1 MGNSLVDLIY
11 PVYTIA
17 PNIAISFI
25 FSFSVVI
32 MISHN
37 GICLA
42 VMCAAH
48 TQIHANYR
56 FMLTN
61 AQHAIKT
68 HRYCA
73 NRKQGRHPKDGE
85 VAVAVLRV
93 TKVTP
98 RRPRIRR

>member
-1 MGNSLVDLIY
+1 MIY
-11 PVYTIA
+11 ILG
-17 PNIAISFI
+17 FI
-25 FSFSVVI
+25 I
-32 MISHN
+32 IGHN

-48 TQIHANYR
+48 AQIHAKYR

-73 NRKQGRHPKDGE
+73 NRKQGRQPKFE
-85 VAVAVLRV
+85 PVTVAVTRL
-93 TKVTP
+93 TLVTP
-98 RRPRIRR
+98 R